1 MTGTTARR
9 ARLLRLR
16 SIQHRIAVAKL
27 ARADA
32 NVANL
37 ARIAQRIAGLKAGLG
52 AGAGATTGM
61 SLMAMTEM
69 AIRLDTARA
78 GIAAPISEA
87 EARRSEFNAL
97 RIRAHQRQESAAK
110 LHDKAAT
117 CEAAAQDLRADANRP
132 HRKRTSYL
140 EQNA

>member
-32 NVANL
+32 NVSNL

-52 AGAGATTGM
+52 AGTGTTTGM

-69 AIRLDTARA
+69 AIRLDSARA
-78 GIAAPISEA
+78 GI
-87 EARRSEFNAL
+87 
-97 RIRAHQRQESAAK
+97 
-110 LHDKAAT
+110 D
-117 CEAAAQDLRADANRP
+117 
-132 HRKRTSYL
+132 RKSVV
-140 EQNA
+140 